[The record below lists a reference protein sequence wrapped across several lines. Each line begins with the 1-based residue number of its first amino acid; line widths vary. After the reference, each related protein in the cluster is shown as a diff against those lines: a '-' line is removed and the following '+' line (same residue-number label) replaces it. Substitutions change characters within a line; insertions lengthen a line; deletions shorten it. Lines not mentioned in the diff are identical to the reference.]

1 MTSGLRL
8 RRHYASTERA
18 DDNAYSM
25 LYGHADRE
33 ALERRHKRVVTYTKL
48 NQTGASLRACGFLS
62 VASRAA
68 VPEATRGGRG
78 RTPSKTYQDFD
89 ASDGEENYPSRRR

>member
-48 NQTGASLRACGFLS
+48 NQTGASLRACGFC
-62 VASRAA
+62 
-68 VPEATRGGRG
+68 
-78 RTPSKTYQDFD
+78 
-89 ASDGEENYPSRRR
+89 PSRLARGP